1 LEEGGAG
8 EEVELLMPALL
19 PPEMEDLEGL
29 MPAIMACEED
39 LCDPEAPFNLFLL
52 FLICSALC
60 EYMFRG

>member
-29 MPAIMACEED
+29 MPAIMVCEED
-39 LCDPEAPFNLFLL
+39 LCGPEAQDQAVLQ
-52 FLICSALC
+52 
-60 EYMFRG
+60 R